1 MNKDTQD
8 KVQTLMRLFD
18 KSFINR
24 ENELILVPE
33 FNLYF
38 RLEDVENEVDLKAKA
53 VAWLSKYASDCNL
66 YRQVWR
72 NIALEKSIRDRLNT
86 FLGIKLN
93 SIQWRYIYT
102 IFGNMIRKNKLDEWI
117 KGGCDFTIFEQR
129 KEYQDMY
136 DLLVNERGI
145 KVYE

>member
-1 MNKDTQD
+1 MNKDTKD
-8 KVQTLMRLFD
+8 KVQTLMRLFQN
-18 KSFINR
+18 SFINSS
-24 ENELILVPE
+24 NELILVPK

-53 VAWLSKYASDCNL
+53 IAWLSRYACNGNL
-66 YRQVWR
+66 YRQQWLNVK
-72 NIALEKSIRDRLNT
+72 LEKYIRDNLNT

-93 SIQWRYIYT
+93 SIQWRYIYI
-102 IFGNMIRKNKLDEWI
+102 IFGNMIRKNELDGWI
-117 KGGCDFTIFEQR
+117 KSGCDFAIFEQS

-136 DLLVNERGI
+136 NLLVNERGV